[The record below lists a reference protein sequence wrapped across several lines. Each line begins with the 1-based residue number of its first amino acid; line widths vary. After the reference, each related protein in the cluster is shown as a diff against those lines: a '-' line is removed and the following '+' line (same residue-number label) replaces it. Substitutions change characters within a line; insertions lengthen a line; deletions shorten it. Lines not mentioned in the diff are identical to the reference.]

1 MEHSYRNLQSRTTW
15 LCRLLY
21 LAVALDAVSLISN
34 GYQRMVLQQAVDGS
48 YESTEALQ
56 ASAEASDLWQHL
68 ISIPTLALMLLT
80 FVLAGIWIYRASAN
94 LRSFGA
100 SRLPT
105 SPGWA
110 VGWYFIPFA
119 NLLKPFQ
126 AMSEIWRA
134 STAPLEWEQAAT
146 PPLLRL
152 WWALWLVNGFL
163 GNITFRVSMR
173 AEEVEALLNANS
185 LLIASDLVS
194 IPLSLV
200 FARMLHRIG
209 EMQARQ
215 SSLAGLP
222 PELPAPI

>member
-1 MEHSYRNLQSRTTW
+1 MERSYRTLQSRTIW

-21 LAVALDAVSLISN
+21 LSVVLDVISLVSN

-56 ASAEASDLWQHL
+56 ASAEASDLWQRL
-68 ISIPTLALMLLT
+68 IGISTLALMLVI

-134 STAPLEWEQAAT
+134 STAPLQWEQAAT

-152 WWALWLVNGFL
+152 WWALWLINGFL
-163 GNITFRVSMR
+163 GNVTFRVSMR

-185 LLIASDLVS
+185 LLIASDLVG

-200 FARMLHRIG
+200 FAHMLHRIG
-209 EMQARQ
+209 DMQTKQ
-215 SSLAGLP
+215 SSSAGIPPALP
-222 PELPAPI
+222 TTI